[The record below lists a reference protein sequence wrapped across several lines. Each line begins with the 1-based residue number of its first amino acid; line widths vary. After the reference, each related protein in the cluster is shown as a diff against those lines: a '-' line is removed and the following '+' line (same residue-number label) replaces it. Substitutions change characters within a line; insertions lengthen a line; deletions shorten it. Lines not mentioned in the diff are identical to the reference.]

1 MSSSSRSGD
10 QLGEALRVLNEH
22 RASGALSDEQLL
34 ARHPDLRELLE
45 ALLEDSPASAPQAV
59 RPGALVGDFELV
71 ERIGAGGMGEVWKA
85 RQRSLQRDV
94 ALKLLIGQRFASA
107 QALERFRR
115 EALAGARLRH
125 QAIVGVHA
133 VGEAQGVHFI
143 AQELV
148 EGGRTLAHEL
158 RELRELPH
166 PPAEHWRRTA
176 ERFALLADALEAA
189 HKAGIL
195 HRDIKPSNI
204 LLERNG
210 APKLADFG
218 LARVEGELELSR
230 TGDMWGS
237 PFYMSPEQAAAQR
250 VELDGRS
257 DVFSLGATLYETLA
271 LVKPFDGDTVTQ
283 VLTKILADDPVDPR
297 QHRSLC
303 PRELALICLKMLE
316 KEPAR
321 RYASMLEVAAD
332 LRRFLAHEPI
342 HARPASPLQR
352 AVKWTRRHPAASS
365 SAGIGAAAL
374 IVVSALLFEQA
385 RTAHALERSN
395 VDLEEQRARAARGE
409 EAAQESAA
417 LAERNAAEAT
427 RKANDVLALS
437 TQKDL
442 DDLVNAA
449 ARLWPALPDKAPE
462 YEAWLQRADELLNGR
477 PANAELGLKR
487 RPSLAEHKATLAE
500 LRRSARPLTDEQVR
514 ADRESHPQF
523 AELERA
529 RAELLWRS
537 RMLGLEP
544 WPDEQQIE
552 AELARE
558 TLPEDAQQ
566 LNRIAWDLLNPPAP
580 RFGDEVRARVLARR
594 ALAAADDTQRAA
606 VRDTLAWACARSG
619 RLDEALEQMRLS
631 LAEPGGEQLRKGAD
645 DLERFVANSR
655 DTQSA
660 TRREERDEL
669 ADLVRAAEHAV
680 AERRTFEFAD
690 SESAWWDRQLSQ
702 LIGALEDFGDPL
714 NGLASD
720 ALAAPFGWGVRRRL
734 EFART
739 IEARSI
745 AGPDVS
751 KAWREAADAI
761 RSSARYGGLALEP
774 QLGLVPLGPDPR
786 SGLWEFVH
794 LASGEA
800 PRRGADGVLEL
811 SEATGLVLVLIPG
824 GEFWMGAQA
833 KDPSA
838 RNYDPRAERGEGPV
852 HLVELSPYLISKYEM
867 TQAQWQR
874 LAGVNPSYYKPSVGF
889 GTTLEHPVEGVSW
902 SQCVELLERADL
914 VLPSEAQWEHAARGG
929 TDTAWWTGDE
939 RDSLRGA
946 ANLADQTAKRLG
958 APWPSIEDWPELD
971 DGSGLHCKVGAY
983 APNGFGLHNVAG
995 NVWEWCRDGYDTYF
1009 YARPSTPDPCAPW
1022 ENASHRIVR
1031 GGAYNDGASNARSAY
1046 RDVNPY
1052 ENSGVS
1058 MGVRPAR
1065 ALRRSDAKQAAPR

>member
-10 QLGEALRVLNEH
+10 QLGEALRVLSEH

-45 ALLEDSPASAPQAV
+45 ALLEDSATPEPQAV

-204 LLERNG
+204 LLERSG

-321 RYASMLEVAAD
+321 RYASMSEAAAD

-342 HARPASPLQR
+342 HARPASALQR
-352 AVKWTRRHPAASS
+352 AVKWTRRNPAASS
-365 SAGIGAAAL
+365 SAGIGTVAL

-395 VDLEEQRARAARGE
+395 VDLEAQTARAARGE

-417 LAERNAAEAT
+417 LAERSAADAT
-427 RKANDVLALS
+427 RKASDVLALS

-449 ARLWPALPDKAPE
+449 ARLWPATPDKVRE

-477 PANAELGLKR
+477 PANASLGLKR
-487 RPSLAEHKATLAE
+487 RPSLDEHKATLAE
-500 LRRSARPLTDEQVR
+500 LRRGARPLTEEQAR
-514 ADRESHPQF
+514 LDRESHPQF

-529 RAELLWRS
+529 RVELLWRS

-552 AELARE
+552 AELAQE
-558 TLPEDAQQ
+558 ALPSDAQQ
-566 LNRIAWDLLNPPAP
+566 LNGIAWDMLNPPAP
-580 RFGDEVRARVLARR
+580 RFGNEVRARVLARR
-594 ALAAADDTQRAA
+594 ALAAADDTLRAA

-619 RLDEALEQMRLS
+619 QLDEALEQMQLA

-645 DLERFVANSR
+645 ELERFVENSR
-655 DTQSA
+655 DTHFS
-660 TRREERDEL
+660 TRRAQRDDL
-669 ADLVRAAEHAV
+669 AAAVLALEHAV
-680 AERRTFEFAD
+680 GQRRTFEFDD

-702 LIGALEDFGDPL
+702 LIRSLEAFGDPR

-739 IEARSI
+739 IEERSVT
-745 AGPDVS
+745 GPDVS
-751 KAWREAADAI
+751 AAWREAADAI
-761 RSSARYGGLALEP
+761 RGAAHYGGLTLEP

-786 SGLWEFVH
+786 TGLWEFAH
-794 LASGEA
+794 LATGE
-800 PRRGADGVLEL
+800 PPQRGADGVLEL
-811 SEATGLVLVLIPG
+811 SESTGIVLVLIPG

-833 KDPSA
+833 QDPNA
-838 RNYDPRAERGEGPV
+838 RNYDPRAETGEGPV
-852 HLVELSPYLISKYEM
+852 HEVELSPYFVSKYEM

-874 LAGVNPSYYKPSVGF
+874 LAGVNPSYYKPSRGF
-889 GTTLEHPVEGVSW
+889 GITLEHPVESVSW

-929 TDTAWWTGDE
+929 TSTAWWTGDE
-939 RDSLRGA
+939 RDNLRGA

-958 APWPSIEDWPELD
+958 APWPAIEDWPEFE
-971 DGSGLHCKVGAY
+971 DGSGLHCRVGAH

-1009 YARPSTPDPCAPW
+1009 YTRPATLDPCAPW
-1022 ENASHRIVR
+1022 ANASHRIVR
-1031 GGAYNDGASNARSAY
+1031 GGAFNDRASNARSSY
-1046 RDVNPY
+1046 RDVNPF
-1052 ENSGVS
+1052 ENSNVS

-1065 ALRRSDAKQAAPR
+1065 ALRRAEPGASDSR